1 MSKLC
6 EAVVISRKTEEETWA
21 DVASMLQLLTRN
33 GYECLVREELLNVV
47 VIEFEHDPTVEDWG
61 SPRAVWLTSEEEAEI
76 YAVRAV
82 TEKQENM

>member
-47 VIEFEHDPTVEDWG
+47 VIEFEHDPIVEDCD

-76 YAVRAV
+76 YAMRAF
-82 TEKQENM
+82 TEKIEE